1 MYEKISDFSR
11 QALDTYKEQK
21 VRDDFADSGSEYLI
35 LLLFTN
41 TSLSHLKFEDGESGQ
56 KEVTKQHIL
65 ELLLRLRQVC
75 SHPALLLPK
84 EKKEIKGR
92 KTGDD
97 KDLILKEQELNGDD
111 GEIQDW
117 FTKLGFSRSN
127 PVFERTNVSS
137 KMSYIIGE
145 LLEIVKKGQKAVVVS
160 QWTSMLEL
168 FKLQLNKL
176 GIKTHI
182 IEGSVRMKERTKI
195 VEDFNKNPYGPPV
208 NLLIFHSGFKN

>member
-21 VRDDFADSGSEYLI
+21 VRDDFADSGSEYFI
-35 LLLFTN
+35 LLLI
-41 TSLSHLKFEDGESGQ
+41 TSLSHLKFEGGESG
-56 KEVTKQHIL
+56 KAEVTKQHIL

-97 KDLILKEQELNGDD
+97 KDLILKEQELNGDEGAD
-111 GEIQDW
+111 TQDW

-127 PVFERTNVSS
+127 PVFDRTNVSS

-145 LLEIVKKGQKAVVVS
+145 LLEILKKGQKAVVVS

-176 GIKTHI
+176 GIKIHI
-182 IEGSVRMKERTKI
+182 IEGNVRMKERTKI